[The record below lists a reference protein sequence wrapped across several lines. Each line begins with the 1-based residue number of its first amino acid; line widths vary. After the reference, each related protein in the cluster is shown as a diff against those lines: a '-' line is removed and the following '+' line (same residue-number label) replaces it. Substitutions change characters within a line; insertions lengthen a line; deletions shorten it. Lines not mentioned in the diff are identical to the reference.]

1 MVRFRWRISL
11 RTALI
16 PLYLIAKICCLN
28 AFTYHP
34 PSGRVKARTERPIQQ
49 CTLDGTASLS
59 IRFYQLLT
67 FSIIG
72 IVHVAGCCIG
82 YASYHIQS
90 SLRQSSK
97 LTDSNLVRVAIDLK
111 NQYIG
116 CILVLF
122 LATISFIRQPALGR
136 LIRVLFR
143 VDAAIQALRL
153 QLPPGTA
160 GITANNAT
168 WLRNMLLLLVVGVG
182 VKAVLELTNCLMYI
196 QDNGSPFGTN
206 CLVLCFVPQTMCV
219 VSELQYVGY
228 ACLIRNQFQLFNR
241 LLLDLHPALARGNGD
256 AFRITQRITATREQL
271 LRAIKLLSQSFG
283 LQNTILMLFQFVTL
297 VELGYNTCMMIIRYA
312 ESNVSQGDSLEDF
325 SETLNWVCWFALEI
339 FVLCYF
345 SHATIEEAGGV
356 AAQLNIPSV
365 YGPVQRK
372 HFEMVSYQ
380 NMRLFHEDPRC
391 SCGGL
396 FALDLSLLYGIIAA
410 TSTYLIILIQFD
422 QSYNG

>member
-1 MVRFRWRISL
+1 MVRLRWRLNL

-16 PLYLIAKICCLN
+16 PFYLIAKICCLN
-28 AFTYHP
+28 AYTYHP
-34 PSGRVKARTERPIQQ
+34 LGSKAKTKPKRVAGPKDQSSNRV
-49 CTLDGTASLS
+49 
-59 IRFYQLLT
+59 LT

-72 IVHVAGCCIG
+72 IVHVAGCTIG

-122 LATISFIRQPALGR
+122 LATTSFIRQPALGR

-143 VDAAIQALRL
+143 VDAAIQTLRW
-153 QLPPGTA
+153 QHPPLGAA
-160 GITANNAT
+160 GIAANNAT
-168 WLRNMLLLLVVGVG
+168 WLGNMLLLLVIGVG
-182 VKAVLELTNCLMYI
+182 VKAVLEVTNCLMYI

-219 VSELQYVGY
+219 VSELQYCGY
-228 ACLIRNQFQLFNR
+228 ACLIRNRLQLLNR
-241 LLLDLHPALARGNGD
+241 LLLDLHPALARGNDG
-256 AFRITQRITATREQL
+256 AFRVTQRITATREQL
-271 LRAIKLLSQSFG
+271 LRAIKLLSSSFG
-283 LQNTILMLFQFVTL
+283 LQNTVLLLFQFVTL

-312 ESNVSQGDSLEDF
+312 ESHVSQGDSLEDF
-325 SETLNWVCWFALEI
+325 SETLYWVCWFALEI

-345 SHATIEEAGGV
+345 SHVTIEEAGGV
-356 AAQLNIPSV
+356 AAQLNLPAV
-365 YGPVQRK
+365 YGPAERE

-396 FALDLSLLYGIIAA
+396 FAVDLSLLYGIIAA

-422 QSYNG
+422 QSYNE